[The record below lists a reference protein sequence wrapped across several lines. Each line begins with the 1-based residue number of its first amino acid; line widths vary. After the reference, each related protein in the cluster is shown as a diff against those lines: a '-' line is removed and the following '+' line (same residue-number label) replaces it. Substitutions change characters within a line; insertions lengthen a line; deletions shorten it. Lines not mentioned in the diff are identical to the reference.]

1 MHSASQ
7 DVVEQSLRYD
17 GEPSCAAALGSSPCA
32 GAAQDPLC
40 WRREVAAGNEGAFAN
55 ECEVP
60 LTVEANM
67 TAPVYFY
74 YELHE
79 FFQNQRI
86 YVKSQAA
93 RQLRGDDW
101 PSLG

>member
-1 MHSASQ
+1 
-7 DVVEQSLRYD
+7 
-17 GEPSCAAALGSSPCA
+17 
-32 GAAQDPLC
+32 
-40 WRREVAAGNEGAFAN
+40 
-55 ECEVP
+55 
-60 LTVEANM
+60 M

-101 PSLG
+101 PSLDSYAQYLGSECVDSGHDQCTTGEVPVDDSVPTRYY